1 ISDIMMPVKDG
12 IQFCKE
18 IKSDLNTSHIP
29 FILLT
34 AKATTDDR
42 INGVRS
48 GADVYISKPFNIR
61 YLIAHVH
68 QMIDSRRKLYARF
81 SQDVYLTPGKATT
94 NALDQEFLQDAI
106 DYVIRNL

>member
-1 ISDIMMPVKDG
+1 
-12 IQFCKE
+12 
-18 IKSDLNTSHIP
+18 
-29 FILLT
+29 LLT

-48 GADVYISKPFNIR
+48 GADLYISKPFNIR

-106 DYVIRNL
+106 DYVIRNLQDPQWSVDSIASLFNLSRMQVYR